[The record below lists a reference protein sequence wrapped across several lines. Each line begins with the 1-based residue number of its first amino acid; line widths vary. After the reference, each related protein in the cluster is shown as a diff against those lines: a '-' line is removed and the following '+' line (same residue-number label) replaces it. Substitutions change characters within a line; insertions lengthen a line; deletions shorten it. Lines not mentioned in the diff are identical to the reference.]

1 MPNLVGRSLG
11 AMRSVAN
18 RARSTGGRVF
28 GASAQATQR
37 AGTRLAGYSSKYAGL
52 STTSRIPGA
61 RSVGKGMAAAGN
73 FMTKYPKSTMGI
85 GAAGIGYAGYRG
97 MRGSQNSP
105 VIGIE

>member
-1 MPNLVGRSLG
+1 MRPIVGRSLG
-11 AMRSVAN
+11 AMRSVAG
-18 RARSTGGRVF
+18 RARSTGGRVV
-28 GASAQATQR
+28 GTSARATQR
-37 AGTRLAGYSSKYAGL
+37 AGTRLAGYSSGL

-61 RSVGKGMAAAGN
+61 RSVGKGMAAAGD